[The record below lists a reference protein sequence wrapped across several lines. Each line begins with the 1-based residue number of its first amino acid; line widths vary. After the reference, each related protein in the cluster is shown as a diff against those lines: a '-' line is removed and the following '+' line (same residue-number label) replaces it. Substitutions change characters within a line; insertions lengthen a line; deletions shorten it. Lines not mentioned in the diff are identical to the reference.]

1 MNFFAKGVYSVLDFF
16 DFTEVVLLA
25 LICQFFKLPPFSIR
39 QLVVPLRL
47 NVVRNLFL
55 IKMRHPLFDVVE
67 VFVFE
72 DLERSQTLLRH
83 LALTKFK
90 FELSNPF

>member
-25 LICQFFKLPPFSIR
+25 LICHFFKLPPFSIR

-55 IKMRHPLFDVVE
+55 I
-67 VFVFE
+67 
-72 DLERSQTLLRH
+72 
-83 LALTKFK
+83 
-90 FELSNPF
+90 